1 MSRWVVER
9 RSPNIVPR
17 FPPCLCQWLDHKAAV
32 LLACYLPSQP
42 IAALASILSFNYQ
55 VPLIPVLWPT
65 VYNIKIASCKWPWL
79 GLTCNHI
86 NIKMD
91 FYLRCWEKLT
101 MVCLQKDTVS
111 KTSICTKDG
120 QVRLTGCVPHSLLMQ
135 PGAAFVIPAR
145 DGRAASAW
153 GSHKQCRGVWR
164 GAGAKQPHNLRRYN
178 ATPHFKRVQCNR
190 AQPTVW
196 SRCQL
201 PRGQPSLSWTHLF
214 VSGFNARKGSQ
225 LYQSMGGV
233 LHQ

>member
-1 MSRWVVER
+1 MGRWDW
-9 RSPNIVPR
+9 
-17 FPPCLCQWLDHKAAV
+17 QAV
-32 LLACYLPSQP
+32 S
-42 IAALASILSFNYQ
+42 
-55 VPLIPVLWPT
+55 
-65 VYNIKIASCKWPWL
+65 
-79 GLTCNHI
+79 
-86 NIKMD
+86 
-91 FYLRCWEKLT
+91 
-101 MVCLQKDTVS
+101 
-111 KTSICTKDG
+111 
-120 QVRLTGCVPHSLLMQ
+120 PHSLLMQ

-214 VSGFNARKGSQ
+214 VWWVQCSKEISALPVHGRCIASIDGSLHKIYRVDRLQPGASVQCVDTKKKRGPTQPWPHGGQSGPTDVRLRYLLTAFAF
-225 LYQSMGGV
+225 
-233 LHQ
+233 